1 MGDHVNGPSKVFID
15 SNDENIVQIIDDN
28 EFIKKYDGQTISIK
42 ELFNLNS
49 NKFLGK
55 AYIDRFSA

>member
-42 ELFNLNS
+42 ELFKLNS